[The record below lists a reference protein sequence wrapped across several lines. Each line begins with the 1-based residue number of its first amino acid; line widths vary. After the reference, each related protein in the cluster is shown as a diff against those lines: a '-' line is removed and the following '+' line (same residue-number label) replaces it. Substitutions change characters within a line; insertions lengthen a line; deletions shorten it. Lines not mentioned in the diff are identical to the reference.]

1 MTTPFWYALH
11 NRGLIMRV
19 KMGLNA
25 MMPVQ
30 ARGGIGITSVHSTI
44 VTCTSFYERDTDSAL
59 SASLLFIC

>member
-1 MTTPFWYALH
+1 
-11 NRGLIMRV
+11 MRV